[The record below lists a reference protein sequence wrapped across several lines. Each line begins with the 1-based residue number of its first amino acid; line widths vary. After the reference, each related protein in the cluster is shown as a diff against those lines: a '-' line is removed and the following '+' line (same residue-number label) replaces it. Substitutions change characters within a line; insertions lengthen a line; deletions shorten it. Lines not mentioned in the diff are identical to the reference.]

1 MESCTNLISFFD
13 RDSFDDFLVDDS
25 SHDGDASFQPSSTET
40 DPRENSPSES
50 LGAETNSEASS
61 TISSVYSNHC
71 PHILHLVFLI
81 RDRSQPGRQV
91 TPEPDWNQSTGK
103 GGSHFSLSRTGS

>member
-50 LGAETNSEASS
+50 LGAETDSEASS
-61 TISSVYSNHC
+61 TISSVYSK
-71 PHILHLVFLI
+71 HILHLVFLI
-81 RDRSQPGRQV
+81 RYRSQPGRQV
-91 TPEPDWNQSTGK
+91 TPEPDWAQSTGK
-103 GGSHFSLSRTGS
+103 GGSPFSLSRTGS

>member
-50 LGAETNSEASS
+50 LGAETDSEASS
-61 TISSVYSNHC
+61 TISSVYSKHC

-81 RDRSQPGRQV
+81 RYRSHTRSTSYARIRLEPVYRQRW
-91 TPEPDWNQSTGK
+91 EP
-103 GGSHFSLSRTGS
+103 L